1 MNLKQI
7 ESTLTTFVHNPRPNK
22 EPMDKNYRVTCPLYH
37 NELKKFSNYHSM
49 LMQTEQPARHKEQ
62 IGRHHTR
69 IILQNVCLMS
79 RVF

>member
-37 NELKKFSNYHSM
+37 NELKNSAITIQCWCKLNSQHDTKS
-49 LMQTEQPARHKEQ
+49 K
-62 IGRHHTR
+62 
-69 IILQNVCLMS
+69 
-79 RVF
+79 

>member
-37 NELKKFSNYHSM
+37 NEFKKIQQLPFNADANWTASM
-49 LMQTEQPARHKEQ
+49 T
-62 IGRHHTR
+62 
-69 IILQNVCLMS
+69 
-79 RVF
+79 